1 MIEIAIAIC
10 LIYVMC
16 SILDDDC
23 HPMLNDVVTNAIIGF
38 TLTVAGCILL
48 ALLGVVP
55 LSAISF
61 FFFDA

>member
-1 MIEIAIAIC
+1 MIEITIAIC
-10 LIYVMC
+10 LIYVVC
-16 SILDDDC
+16 LILDDDC
-23 HPMLNDVVTNAIIGF
+23 NPLLTELVTNAILGF
-38 TLTVAGCILL
+38 ILTVVGCILL